1 MTVPRQQGVP
11 KVKKYFLVAALVAAL
26 CPLGVLVSE
35 VHAQAPR
42 GIGSPVAILDLTYIF
57 KNHLRFQ
64 QMSDGM
70 RRDVD
75 AAENA
80 LKTDRDGYRKM
91 TEQLETYR
99 KGTPEYRAMEEELAK
114 KAAELNLRVSIQKKD
129 FLEQE
134 AKIYYNVYQEIVEH
148 VKYYSE
154 QHGIALVLR
163 FNGDPVDRND
173 PQEVL
178 KELNKSVLYYNRAID
193 ITPIILEEINRKTPG
208 GPQGGVPQTST
219 PGAPGFAPPGAPPGL
234 PPRR

>member
-1 MTVPRQQGVP
+1 MR
-11 KVKKYFLVAALVAAL
+11 KFFLVAALMAAVSM
-26 CPLGVLVSE
+26 LGVSARKSE
-35 VHAQAPR
+35 AQPPR
-42 GIGSPVAILDLTYIF
+42 GVGSPIAILDLTYIF

-70 RRDVD
+70 RRNVE
-75 AAENA
+75 AAENN
-80 LKTDRDGYRKM
+80 LKVDREAYGKM
-91 TEQLETYR
+91 TQQLETYR

-134 AKIYYNVYQEIVEH
+134 AKIYYNVYQEITEH

-154 QHGIALVLR
+154 ANGIALVLR
-163 FNGDPVDRND
+163 FNGDPIDRND

-178 KELNKSVLYYNRAID
+178 KELNKSVLYYNRTID
-193 ITPIILEEINRKTPG
+193 ITPIILDQINRKAPG

-219 PGAPGFAPPGAPPGL
+219 PGAPASRLLALRPDCRRVVNFSSGCCGL
-234 PPRR
+234 

>member
-1 MTVPRQQGVP
+1 MR
-11 KVKKYFLVAALVAAL
+11 KYFLVAALVAAVS
-26 CPLGVLVSE
+26 PLGALVRE
-35 VHAQAPR
+35 AEAQQPR

-70 RRDVD
+70 RRDVE

-80 LKTDRDGYRKM
+80 LKGERETYRKM

-99 KGTPEYRAMEEELAK
+99 KGTPEFKAMEEQLAE
-114 KAAELNLRVSIQKKD
+114 KAAKLNLQVSIQKKD

-134 AKIYYNVYQEIVEH
+134 AKIYYNVYQEITEH
-148 VKYYSE
+148 VRYYSE

-178 KELNKSVLYYNRAID
+178 KELNKSVLYYNRSID
-193 ITPIILEEINRKTPG
+193 ITPVILEEINRKAPG
-208 GPQGGVPQTST
+208 GPQGGAVPQTST

>member
-1 MTVPRQQGVP
+1 VR
-11 KVKKYFLVAALVAAL
+11 KFFLVAALMAAVSTF
-26 CPLGVLVSE
+26 GVFARKAE
-35 VHAQAPR
+35 AQQPR

-70 RRDVD
+70 RRDVE
-75 AAENA
+75 AAEAA
-80 LKTDRDGYRKM
+80 LKVDREAYGKM
-91 TEQLETYR
+91 TQQLETYR
-99 KGTPEYRAMEEELAK
+99 KGTPEFRAMEEELAK

-134 AKIYYNVYQEIVEH
+134 AKIYYNVYQEICEH

-154 QHGIALVLR
+154 QHGIALVMR

-193 ITPIILEEINRKTPG
+193 ITPIILEEINRKAPG

-219 PGAPGFAPPGAPPGL
+219 PGAPGFAPQGAPPGL

>member
-1 MTVPRQQGVP
+1 M
-11 KVKKYFLVAALVAAL
+11 KKFILVAALVAA
-26 CPLGVLVSE
+26 VLPTGAL
-35 VHAQAPR
+35 VHEAQAQQPR
-42 GIGSPVAILDLTYIF
+42 GIGSPIAILDLTYIF

-70 RRDVD
+70 RRDVE
-75 AAENA
+75 AAENN
-80 LKTDRDGYRKM
+80 LKNDRDAYQKM
-91 TEQLETYR
+91 GQQLETYR

-114 KAAELNLRVSIQKKD
+114 KAADLNLRVSIQKKD

-134 AKIYYNVYQEIVEH
+134 AKIYYNVYQEITEH
-148 VKYYSE
+148 VRYYSE
-154 QHGIALVLR
+154 QHGISLVLR

-193 ITPIILEEINRKTPG
+193 ITPIVLEEINRKAGGPPG
-208 GPQGGVPQTST
+208 GGAPQTST